1 MDSGI
6 ENSGYH
12 SVEEAIEHNVAPI
25 PLSLDTT
32 LDVQRSLDIMDHLF
46 SCEVKK

>member
-12 SVEEAIEHNVAPI
+12 SIEEAIENNIAPV
-25 PLSLDTT
+25 PLSLDST
-32 LDVQRSLDIMDHLF
+32 LDVQCILDVIDHLF
-46 SCEVKK
+46 SCEVQ